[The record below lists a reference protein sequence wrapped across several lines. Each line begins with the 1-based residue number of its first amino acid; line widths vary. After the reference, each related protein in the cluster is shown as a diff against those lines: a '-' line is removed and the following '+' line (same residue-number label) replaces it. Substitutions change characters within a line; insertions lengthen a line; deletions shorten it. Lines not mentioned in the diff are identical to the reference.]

1 MPDLLLIGGATNEM
15 TRRMEDAFT
24 VHRWSEKD
32 AGWLA
37 EHGASITHVATNGHD
52 GVPAEVMAALPNLA
66 MISCYGVGYDA
77 IDVGEAV
84 RRGIMVTH
92 TPDVL
97 NAEVATTARARRTRG
112 APRASRPRAADARL
126 LPRTAA

>member
-77 IDVGEAV
+77 IDVSEAV
-84 RRGIMVTH
+84 RRGMVR
-92 TPDVL
+92 VL
-97 NAEVATTARARRTRG
+97 EDE
-112 APRASRPRAADARL
+112 PRFAGYWDADLASPL
-126 LPRTAA
+126 EEI